1 MTPLRRITP
10 TPPDVVKRVRQAW
23 MEGLSIDV
31 IRERFGLSR
40 NRLYAAVEGLPKRE
54 KPKGK
59 KVRTTMRI
67 PSDLL

>member
-10 TPPDVVKRVRQAW
+10 TPPDVVKRIRQAW

-40 NRLYAAVEGLPKRE
+40 GRLYAAVEGLPKRE
-54 KPKGK
+54 QVAQTK
-59 KVRTTMRI
+59 RTQVRI
-67 PSDLL
+67 PRDLT